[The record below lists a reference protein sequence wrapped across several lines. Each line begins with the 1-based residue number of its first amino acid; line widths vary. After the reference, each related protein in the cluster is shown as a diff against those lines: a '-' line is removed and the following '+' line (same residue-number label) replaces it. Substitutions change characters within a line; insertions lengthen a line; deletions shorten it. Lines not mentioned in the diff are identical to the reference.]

1 MKLDEIKKRMLD
13 WRDFYG
19 ADISNSDDI
28 RRART
33 KDGKCVATSFP
44 YYALLLEAQHQ
55 DAMNDMDKLQK
66 EPGAWIITDS
76 SCDVMSWRNNIL
88 PEAVEGHA
96 WKEASSGGSR
106 NKPVDKYHAISPEMK
121 K

>member
-33 KDGKCVATSFP
+33 KRECVAILSR
-44 YYALLLEAQHQ
+44 YALLLEAQHQ
-55 DAMNDMDKLQK
+55 DAMNDMDKFRKSL
-66 EPGAWIITDS
+66 GLDHH
-76 SCDVMSWRNNIL
+76 RFIL
-88 PEAVEGHA
+88 
-96 WKEASSGGSR
+96 
-106 NKPVDKYHAISPEMK
+106 
-121 K
+121 